1 MQRSPIYVQKR
12 WPCPNIQSRHWP
24 PNANAAS
31 AWHFQLPGEKR
42 VKHAQI
48 DIDFRLFA
56 ANMFANI
63 WMRTVFSGSILGPLQ
78 SMLGDSI
85 SCQQIGTQENREPG
99 LLLRLFCHVFWNAS
113 GSEMTLKW
121 LFDLVFKL
129 SNPYILQPAPLP
141 PTSTACT
148 AATQK
153 ITLDQPMVLRPPY
166 GGLQGSQWSNMK
178 TQVETHIGTQN
189 APLKLQIAPE
199 IWPCH
204 KSAFFRVHV
213 SFLPVLIYY
222 YGCRLALF

>member
-1 MQRSPIYVQKR
+1 
-12 WPCPNIQSRHWP
+12 
-24 PNANAAS
+24 
-31 AWHFQLPGEKR
+31 
-42 VKHAQI
+42 
-48 DIDFRLFA
+48 
-56 ANMFANI
+56 MFANI
-63 WMRTVFSGSILGPLQ
+63 WMCTVFSGSILGPLL
-78 SMLGDSI
+78 SMLGDSL

-99 LLLRLFCHVFWNAS
+99 LLVRLFCHVF
-113 GSEMTLKW
+113 GIPMEVKW
-121 LFDLVFKL
+121 HWYDYLFDLALKL
-129 SNPYILQPAPLP
+129 STPYILQPAPLP

-204 KSAFFRVHV
+204 KGSSLPISLFFRVHV

-222 YGCRLALF
+222 FWTPNSR

>member
-1 MQRSPIYVQKR
+1 
-12 WPCPNIQSRHWP
+12 
-24 PNANAAS
+24 
-31 AWHFQLPGEKR
+31 
-42 VKHAQI
+42 
-48 DIDFRLFA
+48 
-56 ANMFANI
+56 MFANI
-63 WMRTVFSGSILGPLQ
+63 WMCTVFSGSILGPLQ
-78 SMLGDSI
+78 SMLGDLI

-99 LLLRLFCHVFWNAS
+99 LLLRLFCHVFGMPMEVKWHWSDYLTLPWNYHTPMIFS
-113 GSEMTLKW
+113 FLYFTTCP
-121 LFDLVFKL
+121 L
-129 SNPYILQPAPLP
+129 S

-166 GGLQGSQWSNMK
+166 GGLHGSQWSNMK

-213 SFLPVLIYY
+213 SFLLVLIYY
-222 YGCRLALF
+222 FWTPNSR

>member
-1 MQRSPIYVQKR
+1 MDVYGVFWFNPWTFAIYAGRFNIMSTNWNTRKQGAWSSSPAIL
-12 WPCPNIQSRHWP
+12 PC
-24 PNANAAS
+24 
-31 AWHFQLPGEKR
+31 
-42 VKHAQI
+42 
-48 DIDFRLFA
+48 
-56 ANMFANI
+56 
-63 WMRTVFSGSILGPLQ
+63 
-78 SMLGDSI
+78 
-85 SCQQIGTQENREPG
+85 
-99 LLLRLFCHVFWNAS
+99 FWNAN

-166 GGLQGSQWSNMK
+166 GGLHGSQWSNMK

-213 SFLPVLIYY
+213 SFLLVLIYY
-222 YGCRLALF
+222 FWTPNSR